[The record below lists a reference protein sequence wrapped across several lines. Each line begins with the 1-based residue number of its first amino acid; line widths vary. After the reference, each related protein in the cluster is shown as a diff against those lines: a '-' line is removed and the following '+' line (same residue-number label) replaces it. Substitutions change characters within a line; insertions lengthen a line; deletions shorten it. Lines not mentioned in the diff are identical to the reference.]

1 MRQPRDLD
9 CPTIIRRKLDDP
21 SLDLIERARFIALR
35 IEYVI
40 RATVRELIWR

>member
-21 SLDLIERARFIALR
+21 SLDLTEHVRFIALR
-35 IEYVI
+35 IEYAI
-40 RATVRELIWR
+40 RATARELIWR